1 MNDSKQQLINQCN
14 RICEEIEAG
23 GDVIE
28 YLSDILDYQFI
39 VCSKKEYLGSRIL
52 VAFGGPNIWINT
64 RSNIVEGYW
73 GGDAIERSYNDEMGI
88 DDYMAELY
96 EN

>member
-23 GDVIE
+23 GEVIE
-28 YLSDILDYQFI
+28 YLNDILDYEFI

-52 VAFGGPNIWINT
+52 VSFGGPNIWINT

-73 GGDAIERSYNDEMGI
+73 GGDAIERPYNDEMGI

>member
-23 GDVIE
+23 GDVVE
-28 YLSDILDYQFI
+28 YLNDILDYEYM
-39 VCSKKEYLGSRIL
+39 VSNKKEYIGSRIL
-52 VAFGGPNIWINT
+52 VAFGGPNIYINT
-64 RSNIVEGYW
+64 RSNVVEGYW
-73 GGDAIERSYNDEMGI
+73 GGDEIERSYNDGMGV
-88 DDYMAELY
+88 DAYMCELY